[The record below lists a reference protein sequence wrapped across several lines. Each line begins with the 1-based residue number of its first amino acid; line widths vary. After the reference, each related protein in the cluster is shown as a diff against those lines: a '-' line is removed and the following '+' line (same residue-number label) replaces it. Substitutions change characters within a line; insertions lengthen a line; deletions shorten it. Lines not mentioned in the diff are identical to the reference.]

1 MAKLTTFDW
10 YWMKQ
15 AEGMVLV
22 NFTVRRTVLKG
33 PVAKSIST
41 TSPGP
46 TLVESNEAV
55 HFFVRVP
62 FDGKVENAGFP
73 PEEVRKSA
81 LERAHDFVL
90 DLPAADLF

>member
-22 NFTVRRTVLKG
+22 NFTARRTVLKG
-33 PVAKSIST
+33 PVAESIST

-62 FDGKVENAGFP
+62 FDGKVENASFP

>member
-22 NFTVRRTVLKG
+22 NFTVRRIASKG
-33 PVAKSIST
+33 PVAESIPT

-55 HFFVRVP
+55 HFFARVP

-73 PEEVRKSA
+73 PEEVRRSA